1 MLNYF
6 KQSFKGWSK
15 AQIAWIVCAPLFT
28 LILALLNGD
37 TPLSIISSITG
48 IVGVIML
55 GGRSILGFIFAIINI
70 ATYTYL
76 AFTIGLYSETVLN
89 LVYYIPMQVYGL
101 FAWKKS
107 LNANDNQGAV
117 EVKSMSKS
125 NLFKLLAGTAVAT
138 AIYAFI
144 LARLGDGRPVP
155 DAIISITSM
164 IATLLNAKQ
173 FKTQWLFWFTAQIA
187 SVIVWTVALVEG
199 FGNVC
204 TVIQWFIFLINS
216 CFGVKAWNRE
226 S

>member
-15 AQIAWIVCAPLFT
+15 AQIAWIVCAPLVT
-28 LILALLNGD
+28 LILALVNGD
-37 TPLSIISSITG
+37 SALSIVSSVTG
-48 IVGVIML
+48 IIGVIML
-55 GGRSILGFIFAIINI
+55 GGRSILGFVFAIVNI

-101 FAWKKS
+101 FAWRKS
-107 LNANDNQGAV
+107 LNTNDDQGAV

-125 NLFKLLAGTAVAT
+125 NLVKLLAGVTVIIV
-138 AIYAFI
+138 IYAFV
-144 LARLGDGRPVP
+144 LARLEDGRPIP

-164 IATLLNAKQ
+164 TATFLNAKQ
-173 FKTQWLFWFTAQIA
+173 FRTQWVFWVTAQVA
-187 SVIVWTVALVEG
+187 SVVVWTVALFEG

-204 TVIQWFIFLINS
+204 TVMQWFIFLINS
-216 CFGVKAWNRE
+216 CFGIKAW
-226 S
+226 SKKS